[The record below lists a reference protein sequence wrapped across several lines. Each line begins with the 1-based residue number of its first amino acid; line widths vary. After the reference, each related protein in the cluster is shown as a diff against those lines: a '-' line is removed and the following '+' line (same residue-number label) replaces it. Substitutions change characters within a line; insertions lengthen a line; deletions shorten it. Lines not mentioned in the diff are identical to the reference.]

1 MEEMDAD
8 QPVEAA
14 GNMVTNSG
22 ERTERGTQRL
32 RLQVFC
38 EGQCQG
44 IMKRLW
50 QGPQHPPPA
59 IRAALK

>member
-8 QPVEAA
+8 EPVEAA

-32 RLQVFC
+32 RLKVFR

-44 IMKRLW
+44 IIKRLW
-50 QGPQHPPPA
+50 HGRQQPPPA